1 VANTMTNP
9 QDTAPFC
16 IAVALPPHLKSLVE
30 RLLQGVLREQADA
43 AGRWYL
49 GDAAVADA
57 VLRLQGDGSQAISP
71 NLLAEVRGRDGR
83 RHVLTIEGVWRS
95 GAMAAALT
103 RIAAL
108 IGSESS
114 VARPQLALQWLQRW
128 SELRR
133 QFPAAQLALQVG
145 GRLVALLGTRQATMQ
160 ALDRELT
167 ATPEILI
174 AAMAREGWTLTPAG
188 NDAAAPGA
196 SLKPLLWQLGLLA
209 GMFGALP
216 ALQSPAAL
224 RLKGWP
230 YLAAGGHR
238 SFAELIRHLRNGDNN
253 RASLIAAGLAPR
265 AVVDGFLNACAV
277 CEFFHDDT
285 AAPEPRAPGAA
296 TAATSRPADQ
306 AAIAAIRRTLGL
318 VRG

>member
-1 VANTMTNP
+1 MTNP

-43 AGRWYL
+43 DARWYL
-49 GDAAVADA
+49 GDAGSADV
-57 VLRLQGDGSQAISP
+57 VLRLHGDGSQAISP
-71 NLLAEVRGRDGR
+71 NLLADVRGRDGR
-83 RHVLTIEGVWRS
+83 RHALTIEGVWRS

-108 IGSESS
+108 IGSEP
-114 VARPQLALQWLQRW
+114 VAAKPQLALQWLQRW

-133 QFPAAQLALQVG
+133 QFPTSQLALQVG
-145 GRLVALLGTRQATMQ
+145 GRPVALLGTRQATLQSM
-160 ALDRELT
+160 DRELT
-167 ATPEILI
+167 ATPETLI
-174 AAMAREGWTLTPAG
+174 AAMARDGWSLTPAG
-188 NDAAAPGA
+188 SDAAAPGA

-209 GMFGALP
+209 GTLGALP
-216 ALQSPAAL
+216 ALQSQSAL

-238 SFAELIRHLRNGDNN
+238 SFAELIRHLRSGDNN
-253 RASLIAAGLAPR
+253 RASLLALELAPR
-265 AVVDGFLNACAV
+265 SVVDGFLNACAV

-285 AAPEPRAPGAA
+285 AAAEPRTAAAPGAPV
-296 TAATSRPADQ
+296 TSHTTDH

-318 VRG
+318 VRP

>member
-1 VANTMTNP
+1 MMNP

-16 IAVALPPHLKSLVE
+16 MAVALPPHLKSLVE
-30 RLLQGVLREQADA
+30 RLLQGVLREQTDA
-43 AGRWYL
+43 AARWYL
-49 GDAAVADA
+49 GDAAAADV

-83 RHVLTIEGVWRS
+83 RHALTIEGVWRS
-95 GAMAAALT
+95 GTMAAALT

-108 IGSESS
+108 IGSEPA
-114 VARPQLALQWLQRW
+114 VARPKLAQQWLQRW

-145 GRLVALLGTRQATMQ
+145 GRLVARLSTRQATMQ

-167 ATPEILI
+167 ATPETLI
-174 AAMAREGWTLTPAG
+174 AAMLRDGWTLTPAG
-188 NDAAAPGA
+188 SDAATPGV

-209 GMFGALP
+209 GMLGALP

-238 SFAELIRHLRNGDNN
+238 SFSELIRHLRNGDNN
-253 RASLIAAGLAPR
+253 RASLIALSLAPR

-285 AAPEPRAPGAA
+285 AAPEPRTPGAA
-296 TAATSRPADQ
+296 TASAASRPADH